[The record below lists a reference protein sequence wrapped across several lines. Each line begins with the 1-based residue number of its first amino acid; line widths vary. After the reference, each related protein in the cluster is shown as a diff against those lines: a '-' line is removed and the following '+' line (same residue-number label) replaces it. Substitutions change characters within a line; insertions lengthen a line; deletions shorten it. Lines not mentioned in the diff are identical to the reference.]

1 MKRTLALAKL
11 TRPQPTQALNRTRL
25 FRLLDRARRHPI
37 IWIAGPPGAGKT
49 TLVSTYLAHRNVRGA
64 WYEVDEGD
72 RDPATF
78 FYYLGLAIGAAAPRQ
93 RRPLPHLT
101 AEYLRGLSAF
111 ARRYFEQAYDRLGSP
126 AALVLDN
133 YHAVPDGETFH
144 QIMRDA
150 LAVIP
155 AGINVFIISRAEQ
168 PPAPL
173 ARYAAHQALT
183 VLGWDALRLTKEES
197 GALARHALGRS
208 AGAETVKQLYAAT
221 DGWPAGLMLMLERW
235 RRIGSNA
242 APAPSDSVSPGVFDY
257 FAAEVFEAF
266 DPAMREFLLR
276 TAYLPKLTAPLAGA
290 LAGTVKPDKV
300 LAELAQRNYF
310 TVRHAGVVPTYEY
323 HPLFR
328 AFLKH
333 RAVDTYT
340 PEALRTLKREAADLL
355 ADTGETET
363 AVALLQEIE
372 AWDVLAA
379 LALRAAPTLIAQG
392 RHRTLAAWLAVI
404 PPSRRRALP
413 WLHYWS
419 GVCELPFDPVQA
431 RHHLEAGYEFFRE
444 RGDRAG
450 LLSTWCVVIDSFV
463 YEWGDFHPLDR
474 WIAELDRLLAESP
487 EFPSVEIGARV
498 ACGMFMALMYR
509 QPQHPHLPQWAE
521 RVQAIVLSHPD
532 VCTQIVL
539 GNQLLLY
546 YTGWIGDLGK
556 ARLILDAVRPPPDLA
571 ATAPLAF
578 IAWRSM
584 EGAYHWFTAAPE
596 KCLSVVDEGLRA
608 AQQSQVHL
616 LTSLLLTQG
625 VVGSL
630 TADDI
635 ETAGRLLEAGAAT
648 ITGARPLDR
657 AHYHYLVFLHAF
669 YSNDAVR
676 AVAAA
681 REAVALGDAA
691 GVPFAQALY
700 RLGLALILLKRGG
713 RKEALL
719 YLTQARRLAR
729 MMRSANLEF
738 GCLYCL
744 VLFALD
750 RRQSAVA
757 VALLRKTLAIARQR
771 GFVNRPMWTRDVMA
785 RLFRT
790 ALENDIE
797 VEYVQQVIRKRRL
810 TPPEAWVHLENWPWE
825 VRIHTLGR
833 FSIAARVPQRS
844 SGKPPR
850 KPLELLKLLVA
861 AGARGVPVE
870 RALDA
875 LWSGA
880 DGDNA
885 YHSYTSAVYRLRKLL
900 GAEVIITREGR
911 IALDASRCW
920 VDSWAFEHWLDQAA
934 GRIACST
941 GPVRALERAL
951 ALYQGAFLA
960 DDSAPWVVAQRE
972 RLHSRYAR
980 ALLELGRHYEERGA
994 WARAFEAYQQGL
1006 ERDDLSEAL
1015 YQRVLVCCREL
1026 GRRPEGLAAYERCQ
1040 KRLRVLGV
1048 APSAHTKTLRDAL
1061 LNPAGA

>member
-1 MKRTLALAKL
+1 VKRTPALAKL

-25 FRLLDRARRHPI
+25 FRLLDRARRHPV

-49 TLVSTYLAHRNVRGA
+49 TLVSTYLTRRKLRAA
-64 WYEVDEGD
+64 WYQVDEGD

-78 FYYLGLAIGAAAPRQ
+78 FHYLGLAIGAASTRK

-111 ARRYFEQAYDRLGSP
+111 TRRYFEEAYQRLGSSGV
-126 AALVLDN
+126 LVLDN
-133 YHAVPDGETFH
+133 YHAVADAEVFH
-144 QIMRDA
+144 QIVRDA

-155 AGINVFIISRAEQ
+155 AGANVFIISRAEQ

-173 ARYAAHQALT
+173 ARYAAHQSLT
-183 VLGWDALRLTKEES
+183 VLGWDALRLTPEES
-197 GALARHALGRS
+197 RAIARLALGRS
-208 AGAETVKQLYAAT
+208 AVAETVKQLHTAT

-235 RRIGSNA
+235 RRIGA
-242 APAPSDSVSPGVFDY
+242 ERAPTTPESVSPGVFDY

-266 DPAMREFLLR
+266 HPQTREFLLR

-290 LAGTVKPDKV
+290 LAGIGKAEDI
-300 LAELAQRNYF
+300 LAELASRNYF
-310 TVRHAGVVPTYEY
+310 TVRYAGPAVPTYEY

-328 AFLKH
+328 AFLQH
-333 RAVDTYT
+333 RAADLYA
-340 PEALRTLKREAADLL
+340 PAALRALKRSAADLL
-355 ADTGETET
+355 AETGETET
-363 AVALLQEIE
+363 AVALLQQVE
-372 AWDVLAA
+372 AWDPLAA
-379 LALRAAPTLIAQG
+379 IALRAAPALIAQG

-404 PPSRRRALP
+404 PASRRRALP
-413 WLHYWS
+413 WLQYWC

-431 RHHLEAGYEFFRE
+431 RHYFEASYDAFAAL
-444 RGDRAG
+444 GDRAG
-450 LLSTWCVVIDSFV
+450 LLTTWCAVIDSLV

-474 WIAELDRLLAESP
+474 WIAQLDRLLAESP
-487 EFPSVEIGARV
+487 DFPTPEIAARV

-509 QPQHPHLPQWAE
+509 QPQHPQLPQWAE
-521 RVQAIVLSHPD
+521 RVRAIVLGHPD

-584 EGAYHWFTAAPE
+584 EGAYHWFTASPE
-596 KCLSVVDEGLRA
+596 KCLTAVDEGLRA
-608 AQQSQVHL
+608 AAQSQVHL

-630 TADDI
+630 TADDA

-669 YSNDAVR
+669 HGNDDVR

-681 REAVALGDAA
+681 RQAVALGDAA

-700 RLGLALILLKRGG
+700 RLGLALVLLRRGG
-713 RKEALL
+713 RGEGLL
-719 YLTQARRLAR
+719 YLAQARRIAR
-729 MMRSANLEF
+729 VMKSANLEF
-738 GCLYCL
+738 GFLYCL

-750 RRQSAVA
+750 RGKMAVA
-757 VALLRKTLAIARQR
+757 VPLLRKTLAIARSR
-771 GFVNRPMWTRDVMA
+771 GFVNRPMWTRDIMA

-797 VEYVQQVIRKRRL
+797 VEYVQSVIRKRKL
-810 TPPEAWVHLENWPWE
+810 MPSEAWTHLENWPWE
-825 VRIHTLGR
+825 VRIHALGR
-833 FSIAARVPQRS
+833 FSTVAQLPRRAT
-844 SGKPPR
+844 GKPPR
-850 KPLELLKLLVA
+850 KPLDLLKLLIA
-861 AGARGVPVE
+861 AGAGGVPVE

-875 LWSGA
+875 LWPGL
-880 DGDNA
+880 DGDKA

-900 GAEVIITREGR
+900 GADAIITRDGR
-911 IALDASRCW
+911 VALDSGRCW
-920 VDSWAFEHWLDQAA
+920 VDAWAFEHWLDQAA
-934 GRIACST
+934 GKIASPM
-941 GPVRALERAL
+941 GRAGALERAVK
-951 ALYQGAFLA
+951 LYQGMFLA
-960 DDSAPWVVAQRE
+960 DDSTPWVLAQRE
-972 RLHSRYAR
+972 RLHARCAR
-980 ALLELGRHYEERGA
+980 AVLELGRYHEERGD
-994 WARAFEAYQQGL
+994 WGRAFDCYQQGL

-1015 YQRVLVCCREL
+1015 YQRLLVCCREL

-1048 APSAHTKTLRDAL
+1048 APSAHTTTLRDAL
-1061 LNPAGA
+1061 LNSAA